1 MRSWMLLVA
10 AALVGCSGRTEAGP
24 IGQALELR
32 QYLPDSLR
40 STSPTSAGDSTFRQQ
55 IPVGPDSARVEMV
68 WTSFQHD
75 SSRLL
80 SSVSARLIAP
90 VQYDSLT
97 LGNISQLHNDGT
109 KTRAIESANA
119 QIGWFKRGVFG
130 HKAGVMNFGFNAM
143 GRRIIGPSAAR

>member
-1 MRSWMLLVA
+1 MRRRMLALAVA
-10 AALVGCSGRTEAGP
+10 LAACSGRTEAGA
-24 IGQALELR
+24 IGQTLELR

-68 WTSFQHD
+68 WTTFQHD

-80 SSVSARLIAP
+80 SSVSARLISP
-90 VQYDSLT
+90 VGYDSLT
-97 LGNISQLHNDGT
+97 LGNISELRNDGT
-109 KTRAIESANA
+109 KTRAVESANA
-119 QIGWFKRGVFG
+119 EIGWFKHGGFR
-130 HKAGVMNFGFNAM
+130 HKAGVMNFRFNAM